1 MVIMLYMPYSKYAS
15 HFAKMVYGYGVSMPP
30 TVPDFL
36 AGLSTLQG
44 MKRRE

>member
-1 MVIMLYMPYSKYAS
+1 MIIMLYMPYSKYTS
-15 HFAKMVYGYGVSMPP
+15 HYAKMVYGYSESMPP
-30 TVPDFL
+30 TVPDFR